1 MKNETKLITILK
13 WLGTFAVILGVF
25 LAAIDI
31 HPLSSFTLMTASAL
45 WFSVGISWK
54 EYAIVTTNVC
64 TFSSSVIGLLIYY
77 VGENNMN
84 YEELQNKVNKIL
96 TEAEVAMENEI
107 ETFNETNDEDLEV
120 NTTDLG
126 YKFTELKDYVE
137 DYT

>member
-1 MKNETKLITILK
+1 
-13 WLGTFAVILGVF
+13 
-25 LAAIDI
+25 
-31 HPLSSFTLMTASAL
+31 
-45 WFSVGISWK
+45 
-54 EYAIVTTNVC
+54 
-64 TFSSSVIGLLIYY
+64 
-77 VGENNMN
+77 MN

-137 DYT
+137 DYS

>member
-1 MKNETKLITILK
+1 
-13 WLGTFAVILGVF
+13 
-25 LAAIDI
+25 
-31 HPLSSFTLMTASAL
+31 
-45 WFSVGISWK
+45 
-54 EYAIVTTNVC
+54 
-64 TFSSSVIGLLIYY
+64 
-77 VGENNMN
+77 MN

-120 NTTDLG
+120 NTADLG

>member
-1 MKNETKLITILK
+1 
-13 WLGTFAVILGVF
+13 
-25 LAAIDI
+25 
-31 HPLSSFTLMTASAL
+31 
-45 WFSVGISWK
+45 
-54 EYAIVTTNVC
+54 
-64 TFSSSVIGLLIYY
+64 
-77 VGENNMN
+77 MN